1 MGLLQSKHCGRDIWL
16 TFKDLYFVSPV
27 PGSMM
32 RISVL
37 ILASLYLLQVYR
49 RNQRAT
55 RIRGPPSPGWAFGF
69 AKIMLESTTTTELY
83 ERWAREYGPVYK
95 VPGVFGQPKVILW
108 DPKAISHFFA
118 RDTWLYNQTPF
129 NKIAVRTTV
138 CHFTLYSYTV
148 TKRLCD

>member
-16 TFKDLYFVSPV
+16 TFKDLYFVLP
-27 PGSMM
+27 PGSMA

-37 ILASLYLLQVYR
+37 ILGSLYLLRVYR
-49 RNQRAT
+49 RKQRTT
-55 RIRGPPSPGWAFGF
+55 RIRGPQSPGWAFGF
-69 AKIMLESTTTTELY
+69 AKIILDSTTATELY
-83 ERWAREYGPVYK
+83 ECWAREYGSVYK
-95 VPGVFGQPKVILW
+95 VPGVLGQSKVVLW

-138 CHFTLYSYTV
+138 CYFTLYSYTV
-148 TKRLCD
+148 TTRLCD